1 MRGRRLLAFLGAL
14 AALAA
19 QLVPGL
25 LCLLTLAVL
34 DRAGAAPLAAR
45 CGVGAGG
52 AALVGVAACRCLR
65 RRPDP
70 APGRGGADSRA
81 GWTAWLWCSLL
92 VGQLVLGG
100 WLLEY
105 LRAGGTGAGWVGGAA
120 PYLGQPRPGALR
132 AALPELGRAATPG
145 AIGVL
150 VLVAAVPPA
159 VWCTRR
165 CAARFR
171 SRLAARRDLASF
183 AAGARAAFLST
194 SLLLALALGVLL
206 GAAGYALP
214 RPGFGA
220 AAAVAAGAL
229 GLLLHTAR
237 LLVAHGFARAARRG
251 LALAAAIEA

>member
-1 MRGRRLLAFLGAL
+1 M
-14 AALAA
+14 
-19 QLVPGL
+19 VPGL
-25 LCLLTLAVL
+25 LYLLTLAVL

-52 AALVGVAACRCLR
+52 AVLVGVTAFWCLR

-70 APGRGGADSRA
+70 APGPGAVPRA
-81 GWTAWLWCSLL
+81 GRAAWVWRCWLL
-92 VGQLVLGG
+92 GQLVLGG

-105 LRAGGTGAGWVGGAA
+105 LRAGGTGAGWIGGAA

-145 AIGVL
+145 GIGVV

-159 VWCTRR
+159 VWCARR
-165 CAARFR
+165 CTALIR
-171 SRLAARRDLASF
+171 SRLAASRDLASF
-183 AAGARAAFLST
+183 AAGARGAFLST
-194 SLLLALALGVLL
+194 SLLFALALGVLL
-206 GAAGYALP
+206 GAARYALP

-220 AAAVAAGAL
+220 AAALAAGAF

-251 LALAAAIEA
+251 LALA